1 MSDFLTGSSL
11 PEGNGERLAAPQD
24 YEGALGA
31 FGPGSEEDNRLQ
43 PLTPVGVLS
52 PDPRAAVT
60 AAEQD
65 PFSSLSAHEQAF
77 IAWMKSCSPSANK
90 RRDDWWISLLKVFSS
105 LVSLFSFSLSRSPSF
120 SSLSLSLFLS
130 CLPSCF
136 LQVLQDCD
144 IGSPSDLENVA
155 HGDVAHLQITPGVKG
170 FINTLIKHANEAYN
184 LRNEVPSHTADI
196 SAFELG
202 PSSKKQD
209 NKLVCRICYFRSSF
223 MFVSILL
230 LCSGSCRDAAITQ
243 ELVTAGLVNRE
254 LRRLQIGQWACLRDG
269 VADQECTD
277 R

>member
-24 YEGALGA
+24 YEGAHGA

-120 SSLSLSLFLS
+120 SSLSLSHSF
-130 CLPSCF
+130 F
-136 LQVLQDCD
+136 
-144 IGSPSDLENVA
+144 
-155 HGDVAHLQITPGVKG
+155 
-170 FINTLIKHANEAYN
+170 
-184 LRNEVPSHTADI
+184 
-196 SAFELG
+196 
-202 PSSKKQD
+202 
-209 NKLVCRICYFRSSF
+209 LVCLLVFFRCCRIATSGPRATSRMWHMGTLHICRSPLESRA
-223 MFVSILL
+223 LL
-230 LCSGSCRDAAITQ
+230 TP
-243 ELVTAGLVNRE
+243 
-254 LRRLQIGQWACLRDG
+254 
-269 VADQECTD
+269 
-277 R
+277 

>member
-24 YEGALGA
+24 YEGAHGA

-105 LVSLFSFSLSRSPSF
+105 LVSLFSFSLSLALPLSL
-120 SSLSLSLFLS
+120 LSLSLTLSFLFA
-130 CLPSCF
+130 F
-136 LQVLQDCD
+136 L
-144 IGSPSDLENVA
+144 
-155 HGDVAHLQITPGVKG
+155 
-170 FINTLIKHANEAYN
+170 F
-184 LRNEVPSHTADI
+184 
-196 SAFELG
+196 
-202 PSSKKQD
+202 SS
-209 NKLVCRICYFRSSF
+209 
-223 MFVSILL
+223 
-230 LCSGSCRDAAITQ
+230 GA
-243 ELVTAGLVNRE
+243 AGLRHRVPERPRE
-254 LRRLQIGQWACLRDG
+254 CGTWGRCTS
-269 VADQECTD
+269 ADHPWSQGLY
-277 R
+277 